1 VRTTGI
7 KPSGLREF
15 NLGTSEMTRK
25 MATSAAAKPA
35 SVPKKSHD
43 RTRSYN
49 FQEQVGFLLRKA
61 YQSHSLLFQRMC
73 PDPQLTTAQF
83 AVLCSIRDAGAC
95 SLTDIGRAVV
105 MDPATTRGI
114 VGRLQERKLVSLAND
129 EIDRRRIIVDL
140 NDKGRALLSDI
151 IPHAMAITEATL
163 DPLNSAE
170 RIALLY
176 LLSKLAPNGESDLED
191 IVAEEG

>member
-1 VRTTGI
+1 MPFVETGTTEMERKKKTI
-7 KPSGLREF
+7 SVSARPISMAKKPHG
-15 NLGTSEMTRK
+15 
-25 MATSAAAKPA
+25 
-35 SVPKKSHD
+35 

-73 PDPQLTTAQF
+73 PDSQLTTAQF

-129 EIDRRRIIVDL
+129 EVDRRRIIVDL
-140 NDKGRALLSDI
+140 NDKGRALLSSI
-151 IPHAMAITEATL
+151 IPHAVAITEATL

-176 LLSKLAPNGESDLED
+176 LLSKLAPNGEPGLED
-191 IVAEEG
+191 IAADRG